1 MGCDCE
7 HRRCRVRLHF
17 AILAAI
23 VGSLAACASN
33 SGVVPIGPDTFM
45 VSRQA
50 ATGFSGL
57 GSLKAEALREADQY
71 CTSRGKVLQIVNST
85 ESQPPYVFG
94 NFPKAEI
101 QFMCLS
107 ANDPELA
114 RPKMSKEP
122 DIVVQKTSVTQ
133 PDLYSPVK
141 VPILSEP
148 AGADVLVDGV
158 FVGDTPL
165 PAFSMS
171 PGDHVVELKRAGFV
185 VWNRT
190 IRITANTPT
199 HINATLEPIPKQ

>member
-1 MGCDCE
+1 M
-7 HRRCRVRLHF
+7 RPHF

-23 VGSLAACASN
+23 AGSLAACASN

-57 GSLKAEALREADQY
+57 GNLKAEALREAQQY
-71 CTSRGKVLQIVNST
+71 CTSHGKVMQIVNST
-85 ESQPPYVFG
+85 ESQPPYVLG

-101 QFMCLS
+101 QFMCLN

-114 RPKMSKEP
+114 RPKMRKEP
-122 DIVVQKTSVTQ
+122 DVVIQKTSVSQ
-133 PDLYSPVK
+133 PDSYSPVK

-148 AGADVLVDGV
+148 TGADVLVDGI
-158 FVGDTPL
+158 FVGNTPL
-165 PAFSMS
+165 SEFWMS

-185 VWNRT
+185 VWSRT
-190 IRITANTPT
+190 IRITANTPS
-199 HINATLEPIPKQ
+199 HITATLEPVPKQ